1 MQEYS
6 RIGSDILGQH
16 NDDLL
21 SAAAI
26 VALQH
31 HEKWN
36 GKGYPKGLSKNDIH
50 IYARTCA
57 IADVFDAWEVDKA
70 INLIKEEK
78 GNHFDPLVVNA
89 FFNALDGILEIQNKF

>member
-31 HEKWN
+31 HEK
-36 GKGYPKGLSKNDIH
+36 
-50 IYARTCA
+50 
-57 IADVFDAWEVDKA
+57 
-70 INLIKEEK
+70 
-78 GNHFDPLVVNA
+78 
-89 FFNALDGILEIQNKF
+89 

>member
-57 IADVFDAWEVDKA
+57 ITDVFDALTSKRPYKDAGK
-70 INLIKEEK
+70 LIKQ
-78 GNHFDPLVVNA
+78 L
-89 FFNALDGILEIQNKF
+89 ILLKKKKEIILIHWL